1 MNINN
6 MAFVVIMVML
16 FGMTVITVHR
26 FREVLNELEIIK
38 IEIKQIYND
47 LIFEE

>member
-1 MNINN
+1 

-16 FGMTVITVHR
+16 LGMTTITVHR